1 MCHGPKFLLKIK
13 KYYIIIF
20 LAANKVSSI
29 MTSEKLKE
37 STANSIELNPEA
49 DLINVI
55 PQENNN
61 LPRKNRQ
68 FSTTQG
74 II

>member
-1 MCHGPKFLLKIK
+1 
-13 KYYIIIF
+13 
-20 LAANKVSSI
+20 